1 MVSNVDANSLDAEKH
16 VLSAMLESQEAIV
29 ETAAILEPSDF
40 LSPAHETI
48 AEAMFQLDHS
58 GQPVDLVLL
67 NDHLMSTG
75 KMGQAGGFAAVAELL
90 GYTPVATN
98 VGFYAEIVA
107 TAARRRRLADVGVTM
122 IELSNDQQVTADEL
136 AERGK
141 QLLDGATREK
151 RADTMDSAHAV
162 QDVLDHQG
170 ETKVGIPTP
179 WFTLTGTIR
188 GFRPGGFY
196 VMAARPG
203 IGKSAL
209 ALQMAHRAE
218 QFGHVG
224 FFTLEMD
231 AKEVATRLIAQES
244 GVTLSLIEGHDPLP
258 EFAKFKV
265 DQWASQYQGRILFDE
280 RSNITMNEMHAQA
293 RAWTKKH
300 GKLSMIV
307 IDYLQLMSGPQN
319 LSRQEFIS
327 SVTRGLKIMAK
338 ELQVPV
344 VALSQLNRNSE
355 NRTDKRPILADLRES
370 GSIEQDADV
379 VFLLHRD
386 AAPNMADT
394 DHAALELIVA
404 KNRQGPTENH
414 MLSWQGEFVRAV
426 L

>member
-1 MVSNVDANSLDAEKH
+1 
-16 VLSAMLESQEAIV
+16 
-29 ETAAILEPSDF
+29 
-40 LSPAHETI
+40 
-48 AEAMFQLDHS
+48 
-58 GQPVDLVLL
+58 
-67 NDHLMSTG
+67 
-75 KMGQAGGFAAVAELL
+75 
-90 GYTPVATN
+90 
-98 VGFYAEIVA
+98 
-107 TAARRRRLADVGVTM
+107 
-122 IELSNDQQVTADEL
+122 
-136 AERGK
+136 
-141 QLLDGATREK
+141 
-151 RADTMDSAHAV
+151 MDSAHAV
-162 QDVLDHQG
+162 QDVLNHQG